1 MFELSFLLL
10 RKLKLRSMEPNHRCE
25 CQGVQISG
33 QGEDAYYKE
42 SCKEQ
47 AKYNIGIG
55 ETVIIGGE
63 KK

>member
-1 MFELSFLLL
+1 
-10 RKLKLRSMEPNHRCE
+10 MEPNHRCE